1 MADFDVNR
9 LVHHLPI
16 ATPFT
21 WSHPMPKAAVLVPLQ
36 KREGEYH
43 VILTL
48 RSAHLSMHPGE
59 VSLPGG
65 KQEKTD
71 SSPIDTALREASEE
85 IGLVD
90 CKVVATMTPIVSR
103 MGILVFP
110 VVAIVPSEFI
120 PTLNYDEV
128 ELAFTVPLSVFLQST
143 YHAISTFSWDGVS
156 FRVHEFR
163 YGQRIWALTANIL
176 VHVAEIAYGRK
187 AEFGFDYNLY
197 TRLPIGISKL

>member
-9 LVHHLPI
+9 LVNHLPI

-36 KREGEYH
+36 EREGEYH

-48 RSAHLSMHPGE
+48 RSAHLSMNPGE
-59 VSLPGG
+59 VSFPGG
-65 KQEKTD
+65 KKEQTD
-71 SSPIDTALREASEE
+71 SSPIDAALREANEE

-103 MGILVFP
+103 MGIIVFP
-110 VVAIVPSEFI
+110 VVAIVPSNFI
-120 PTLNYDEV
+120 PTPNHDEV
-128 ELAFTVPLSVFLQST
+128 ELVFTVPLSVFLQST
-143 YHAISTFSWDGVS
+143 YHAVSTFSWNGVS
-156 FRVHEFR
+156 FPVHEFH

-187 AEFGFDYNLY
+187 AEFNFDYNLY
-197 TRLPIGISKL
+197 TKIRIDISKL